1 MEEKKKFLLIV
12 ISGPSGVGKQTIA
25 KELLSL
31 MPDIEVS
38 ISATTRPKRNGEQ
51 DGVDYYFLSK
61 EDFEHKIKEG
71 FFIEYAQVHGN
82 LYGTPIDNIN
92 RIKDRGGKLL
102 LVIDVNGGKSVK
114 KAFPDETILFFIKP
128 PNFSD
133 LEERLQ
139 KRGSESTEEIKNRLN
154 TAVLELSNQN
164 WYDYIIINDDP
175 KRAALEMMNYILKG
189 ENNEKF

>member
-1 MEEKKKFLLIV
+1 MEEKKKFSLIV

-92 RIKDRGGKLL
+92 RARDRGGKLL

-128 PNFSD
+128 PSFSD

-154 TAVLELSNQN
+154 TAVIELSNQN

-175 KRAALEMMNYILKG
+175 KRAALEIMNYILKG

>member
-1 MEEKKKFLLIV
+1 MEEKKNFLLIV

-25 KELLSL
+25 KELINL

-38 ISATTRPKRNGEQ
+38 VSATTRPKRNGEQ

-61 EDFEHKIKEG
+61 EDFERKIKEG
-71 FFIEYAQVHGN
+71 SFIEYAEVHNN
-82 LYGTPIDNIN
+82 LYGTPIDNIK
-92 RIKDRGGKLL
+92 RIKDKEGKLL

-128 PNFSD
+128 PTFSD

-154 TAVLELSNQN
+154 TAVIELSNQN
-164 WYDYIIINDDP
+164 WYDYIIINDNP
-175 KRAALEMMNYILKG
+175 KRAALEIMNYILKG

>member
-1 MEEKKKFLLIV
+1 MEEKKKFSLIV

-92 RIKDRGGKLL
+92 RARDRGGKLL

-128 PNFSD
+128 PSFSD

>member
-92 RIKDRGGKLL
+92 RARDRGGKLL